1 MKLEVACKIRQ
12 LKAQIPEFQDIL
24 HSKMQAQKIQALLNF
39 DRRLFSKYKGFEVS
53 ESRRTKSLHRKHQ
66 ILPIRYRLQGD
77 FQITERT
84 LILIRLLEHNTTNSM
99 PVRAETA
106 SILWIECLPIAQL
119 ENLNRNAL
127 NRGKSLCTQNR
138 RL

>member
-77 FQITERT
+77 FQITAY
-84 LILIRLLEHNTTNSM
+84 TTIDACSGGNSQHSI
-99 PVRAETA
+99 
-106 SILWIECLPIAQL
+106 SILWIERLPIAQL

-127 NRGKSLCTQNR
+127 NRGKSRCTQNR